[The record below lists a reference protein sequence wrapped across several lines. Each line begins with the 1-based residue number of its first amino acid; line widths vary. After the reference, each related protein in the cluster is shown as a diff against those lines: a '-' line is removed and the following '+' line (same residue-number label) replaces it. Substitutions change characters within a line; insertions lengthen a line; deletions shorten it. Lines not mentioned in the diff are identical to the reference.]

1 MRPSWSAS
9 IVFNLVTIPVI
20 AYKAIAEKKGL
31 NLSMIHRKD
40 GGKITTVKKCKI
52 CGEELFSKDIVKAYN
67 LSNNTYVPIEKEELE
82 EIKKK
87 AESKVIEIQ
96 YFTDISTVSPI
107 LLDTSYYL
115 TPKSGYERHF
125 SLFMEVLKQSN
136 KMGVGEITLRG
147 KEKIV
152 GILPYTSCLVL
163 HTFYFADEVVE
174 PPKAKIEKISKNET
188 ELATLLVDKLT
199 KPFNPGKFKNT
210 YAIRFKK
217 LLENKIKNPKPT
229 RSSKK
234 NKVQA
239 KADALLEALTASVKT
254 LETGK

>member
-87 AESKVIEIQ
+87 AESKVIG
-96 YFTDISTVSPI
+96 YFI
-107 LLDTSYYL
+107 LFNS
-115 TPKSGYERHF
+115 
-125 SLFMEVLKQSN
+125 
-136 KMGVGEITLRG
+136 
-147 KEKIV
+147 KIWV
-152 GILPYTSCLVL
+152 W
-163 HTFYFADEVVE
+163 
-174 PPKAKIEKISKNET
+174 KAFFF
-188 ELATLLVDKLT
+188 VY
-199 KPFNPGKFKNT
+199 G
-210 YAIRFKK
+210 
-217 LLENKIKNPKPT
+217 
-229 RSSKK
+229 
-234 NKVQA
+234 
-239 KADALLEALTASVKT
+239 SVKT
-254 LETGK
+254 I